1 MQYDV
6 TIRIIGA
13 SNVIKYLKKE
23 SGQDGLAKYFTNHF
37 ESSLKCN
44 HKKMGVKF
52 RPMGTFNNKA
62 ECINNYLHWQLFALL
77 REISQRQLEKKIP

>member
-13 SNVIKYLKKE
+13 SNVIKYLKTE

-44 HKKMGVKF
+44 HKKWV
-52 RPMGTFNNKA
+52 
-62 ECINNYLHWQLFALL
+62 
-77 REISQRQLEKKIP
+77 

>member
-13 SNVIKYLKKE
+13 SNVIKYN
-23 SGQDGLAKYFTNHF
+23 DFTNHF

-44 HKKMGVKF
+44 HKNG
-52 RPMGTFNNKA
+52 
-62 ECINNYLHWQLFALL
+62 C
-77 REISQRQLEKKIP
+77 EISSDGHF